1 MADAAPTETT
11 GFTEGFGGERG
22 RGDRGRGRGRGDRGG
37 RGGRGGRG
45 RGRGRGDD
53 GKKEW
58 VPVTKLGRLVK
69 DGKITSIEEI
79 FLFSL
84 PIKEPEIVD
93 HFFGESL
100 KDEVM
105 KISPVQ
111 KMTQAGQRTRF
122 RAYVAVGDYKQHIG
136 LGHKTANEVANAIRG
151 ALINA
156 KLSIIPVRL
165 GYWGAKFGPPH
176 TVPMKVSGKTGSVY
190 YRLIPAPRGTGIVA
204 SKNTKKFL
212 TMAGITDLYT
222 RAEGKTKSMGNFLS
236 ATYKALTK
244 TYGYLTPDQW
254 APSTFAKAPY
264 QQWSDYLAQTKVG
277 AAKKAKQ
284 LI

>member
-1 MADAAPTETT
+1 MADAPAPAAAR
-11 GFTEGFGGERG
+11 GGFGRG
-22 RGDRGRGRGRGDRGG
+22 RGGDRGRGGRRGPRRGARKDEVT
-37 RGGRGGRG
+37 
-45 RGRGRGDD
+45 
-53 GKKEW
+53 EW
-58 VPVTKLGRLVK
+58 IPVTKLGRLVK

-93 HFFGESL
+93 HFFGETL

-122 RAYVAVGDYKQHIG
+122 RAYVAVGDFKQHIG

-151 ALINA
+151 ALVNA

-176 TVPMKVSGKTGSVY
+176 TVPVKVSGKTGSVN

-222 RAEGKTKSMGNFLS
+222 RAEGKTKTMGNFLS

-244 TYGYLTPDQW
+244 TYAYLTPDQW
-254 APSTFAKAPY
+254 QPSTFGKSPY
-264 QQWSDYLAQTKVG
+264 QQWSDWLSQTKVG